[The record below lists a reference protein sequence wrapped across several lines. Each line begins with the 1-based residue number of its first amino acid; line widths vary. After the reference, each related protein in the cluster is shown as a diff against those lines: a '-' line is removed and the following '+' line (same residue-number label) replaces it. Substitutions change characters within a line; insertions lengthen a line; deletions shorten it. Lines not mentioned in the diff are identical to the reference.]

1 MMMGLG
7 EFKALSPDLSIDFVY
22 GPGNV
27 AADAVSR
34 QYMGV
39 LTGLAA
45 QLGVQLDSVD
55 VGASAWAFLEHTT
68 LEFERVTALGLGEI

>member
-45 QLGVQLDSVD
+45 RLGVQLDSVD
-55 VGASAWAFLEHTT
+55 VGASAWAFLEATK